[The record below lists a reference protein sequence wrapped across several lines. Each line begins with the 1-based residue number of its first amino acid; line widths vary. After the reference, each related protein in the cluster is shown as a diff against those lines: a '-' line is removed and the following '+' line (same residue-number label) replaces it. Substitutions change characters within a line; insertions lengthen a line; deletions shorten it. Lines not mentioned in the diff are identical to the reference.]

1 MSFKFCNSS
10 IVDGIFGDMTS
21 PDPVTV
27 NGGATP
33 GKPAEREVQ
42 RAYWKE
48 HSSEATVESMMLDS
62 KAKDIDRLE
71 RPEVCEVRRRDHR
84 RLFYSTPISLLCVA
98 VDPPCGCA
106 YEYTSYGIGIL
117 I

>member
-1 MSFKFCNSS
+1 
-10 IVDGIFGDMTS
+10 MTS

-27 NGGATP
+27 NGGAAP
-33 GKPAEREVQ
+33 GKPAEREAQ

-71 RPEVCEVRRRDHR
+71 RPEVCIARRR
-84 RLFYSTPISLLCVA
+84 PISSPIFDHKA
-98 VDPPCGCA
+98 THISCGDIQG
-106 YEYTSYGIGIL
+106 YGGWWGI
-117 I
+117 